1 MVCLALM
8 ERKYNQ
14 PCVDGDAGAYSS
26 ISQSVVFLF
35 LVDRQATRSHVD
47 EENESSDDGKS
58 LEEVVLEEVALRVG
72 GVDGPPVVGKDIENA
87 QDEDK
92 EASRPLRLEADR
104 NHNASAHAD
113 NGDQNT
119 HDRPFTLD
127 DESEE
132 QEDEENTSGEEEI
145 FLPVGFS
152 DLREASEHAF
162 P

>member
-1 MVCLALM
+1 MRPL
-8 ERKYNQ
+8 
-14 PCVDGDAGAYSS
+14 
-26 ISQSVVFLF
+26 
-35 LVDRQATRSHVD
+35 TRSHVD

-132 QEDEENTSGEEEI
+132 QEDEENTSGEEETTKI
-145 FLPVGFS
+145 ISLMSAHQDIKQRNYALFLPVGFS